1 MKTTHFSAWVLT
13 LLFVF
18 VVGTSQGQQIYNPQS
33 PVPFDPAYKTGVLGN
48 SIRYILRGDLSDK
61 KAYFYA
67 FYNVGAIQ
75 EEQKEYGIAHLLEHL
90 CFRGKSNYLDYF
102 KAKGMDMGEYINA
115 GTGLERTAYE
125 IFQVPMQ
132 NEGVLDTTFLFLRDL
147 SFTLNVKPEELE
159 KERKIVL
166 EEWRLKQNANERMSS
181 KTEALALK
189 GSKYSRSSVIGDTT
203 VINHCTV
210 NDVKTFFNKWYRPDH
225 LTIIVLGDFD
235 TNKMEAKVKQF
246 FGPIPKAEG
255 KSPRIAYSIPDNK
268 EPIINIAVD
277 PEASSG
283 EIEIHYKHNRFT
295 VYNQERLRTEYIDR
309 MIDNMFQARLDK
321 MIGSSNP
328 PFTKARASYGSNYF
342 HTPSYDEYSCE
353 VTANEDIRAAFK
365 SILIENERIRKYG
378 FTGSEL
384 QNTKKIWFK
393 SNGPNQKE
401 IKFPYSEYFVLCYY
415 SILKGTTIPSFNFR
429 RNFVNKVLPTITLDE
444 VNNRFKAYTSK
455 IQPVISI
462 ACPSKDKTNIPTVVE
477 VKSILASIPSQEIE
491 PYLNNVT
498 TGKLFDKKVK
508 PGVVTKETT
517 NNEMGTTEWLLSN
530 GMRVVIKPTD
540 FKVDEIQFKGS
551 SKDTLKIKDA
561 YKSTAVYGG
570 RSLKNMGVDKFS
582 SNELK
587 QMLAGKNVS
596 VEPVLSGLMSGISG
610 NTSIKDFETAL
621 QLINLYYSNQRWDE
635 NVLTREVQSA
645 KSYRIEN
652 SSLTAFNDTIQ
663 KYWTVDKKSQVSY
676 NLDDITL
683 EKLKKIHK
691 YVFKNPTS
699 FTFIFSGSLK
709 PEKAKPLI
717 EKYLGSLVA
726 VKDSINKYEVI
737 DSIKAKKQ
745 SKEKNRWWK
754 TGRRSCVFSHPMQ
767 TPSASVYICYQG
779 EITENRINSIY
790 KEIAMRL
797 LVKQCENIVRG
808 KYGASYWVHLFN
820 RLESSDSWQGHVYF
834 QTDPKIVEEMKVVV
848 MEEARKF
855 MEGDLDEKEFNSL
868 KSNIIN
874 KRSEELKSNRWWVNT
889 VLPEYYLH
897 NKSIV
902 PTYIEDVKSITL
914 DGLKTFTRNIYAQG
928 NFIDVVMKPE

>member
-1 MKTTHFSAWVLT
+1 MKTTHFSAWALT
-13 LLFVF
+13 LLFIF
-18 VVGTSQGQQIYNPQS
+18 VVGTSEGQQIYNPKS
-33 PVPFDPAYKTGVLGN
+33 PVPFDPAYKTGVLENG
-48 SIRYILRGDLSDK
+48 IRYILRGNFSYK

-67 FYNVGAIQ
+67 FYNIGAIQ
-75 EEQKEYGIAHLLEHL
+75 EEQNEYGLAHLLEHL
-90 CFRGKSNYLDYF
+90 CFNDKSNYIDYF
-102 KAKGMDMGEYINA
+102 KANGLNMGEDIN
-115 GTGLERTAYE
+115 GNTQLGCTRYKVLN
-125 IFQVPMQ
+125 VPIQ
-132 NEGVLDTTFLFLRDL
+132 NEGLVDTTLFFLRDL
-147 SFTLNVKPEELE
+147 SFKLNIKPEDIER
-159 KERKIVL
+159 ERKVVL
-166 EEWRLKQNANERMSS
+166 EEWRLKQVASARMSEI
-181 KTEALALK
+181 TEKLALK
-189 GSKYSRSSVIGDTT
+189 GSKYSRPRVGDTT
-203 VINHCTV
+203 VISHCTI
-210 NDVKTFFNKWYRPDH
+210 NNVKDFFNKWYRPDH
-225 LTIIVLGDFD
+225 LTVIIIGDFD
-235 TNKMEAKVKQF
+235 VNKMEAKVKQYF
-246 FGPIPKAEG
+246 SPIPKAEG
-255 KSPRIAYSIPDNK
+255 KSPRITYPLPDNK
-268 EPIINIAVD
+268 EPIINIVAD
-277 PEASSG
+277 PEATSG
-283 EIEIHYKHNRFT
+283 NIEIYYKHNNPI
-295 VYNQERLRTEYIDR
+295 VYNQQQLRTDYLDYLIYR
-309 MIDNMFQARLDK
+309 MFQNRLDK
-321 MIGSSNP
+321 ITDSSNP
-328 PFTKARASYGSNYF
+328 PFTNVSALYDNSYFQNTDYNEYF
-342 HTPSYDEYSCE
+342 IEI
-353 VTANEDIRAAFK
+353 TANKDIKIALRT
-365 SILIENERIRKYG
+365 ILTENERIIKYG
-378 FTGSEL
+378 FTKAEL
-384 QNTKKIWFK
+384 QNAKNVVAKDY
-393 SNGPNQKE
+393 GPTQKE
-401 IKFPYSEYFVLCYY
+401 FNFPYEEYYFQCYY
-415 SILKGTTIPSFNFR
+415 YILKGKTIPSFNFR
-429 RNFVNKVLPTITLDE
+429 RNFVNAVFPTIALDE

-462 ACPSKDKTNIPTVVE
+462 ACPSKEKANIPTVAD
-477 VKSILASIPSQEIE
+477 VKNILASIPSQKIE
-491 PYLNNVT
+491 PYISNVT

-517 NNEMGTTEWLLSN
+517 NSELGTTEWILSN
-530 GMRVVIKPTD
+530 GMRVIIKPTD
-540 FKVDEIQFKGS
+540 FKVDEVQFKGL
-551 SKDTLKIKDA
+551 SKDTLKIKDE
-561 YKSTAVYGG
+561 YKPTAVYGG

-587 QMLAGKNVS
+587 QLLAGKNVS

-610 NTSIKDFETAL
+610 NTSVKDFETAL

-635 NVLTREVQSA
+635 NVLTKEVQSA

-652 SSLTAFNDTIQ
+652 SSLAAFNDTIQ

-691 YVFKNPTS
+691 YVFKNPAS

-709 PEKAKPLI
+709 PEKAKSLI

-745 SKEKNRWWK
+745 SKEKNVWWK
-754 TGRRSCVFSHPMQ
+754 TGRRSCIFSHPMQ

-797 LVKQCENIVRG
+797 LVKQCEITIRG
-808 KYGASYWVHLFN
+808 KYGASYWVRLFN

-868 KSNIIN
+868 KNNIVN

-902 PTYIEDVKSITL
+902 LTYIEDAKSITL
-914 DGLKTFTRNIYAQG
+914 EGLKTFVRNIYAQG

>member
-1 MKTTHFSAWVLT
+1 MKTTHFSAWALT
-13 LLFVF
+13 LLFIF
-18 VVGTSQGQQIYNPQS
+18 VVGTSQGQQIYNPKS
-33 PVPFDPAYKTGVLGN
+33 PVPFDPAYKTGVLENG
-48 SIRYILRGDLSDK
+48 IRYILRGDLSEK

-67 FYNVGAIQ
+67 FYNVGSIQ
-75 EEQKEYGIAHLLEHL
+75 EEQNEYGLAHLLEHL
-90 CFRGKSNYLDYF
+90 CFYGKGIYLDYF
-102 KAKGMDMGEYINA
+102 KVKGMDMGEYINA
-115 GTGLERTAYE
+115 GTSLERTAYT

-132 NEGVLDTTFLFLRDL
+132 NEGVLDTTLLFLRDL

-159 KERKIVL
+159 KERKVVL
-166 EEWRLKQNANERMSS
+166 EEWRLDQDASARMSEV
-181 KTEALALK
+181 TEALALK
-189 GSKYSRSSVIGDTT
+189 GSRYSRPHLLGDTT
-203 VINHCTV
+203 VINHCTI

-225 LTIIVLGDFD
+225 LTIIVIGDFD
-235 TNKMEAKVKQF
+235 ANKMEAKVKQF

-255 KSPRIAYSIPDNK
+255 ESPRIAYSIPDNK
-268 EPIINIAVD
+268 EPIINIASD
-277 PEASSG
+277 PEASLG
-283 EIEIHYKHNRFT
+283 EIEIHYKHNRST
-295 VYNQERLRTEYIDR
+295 VYNQEQLRTEYIDR

-328 PFTKARASYGSNYF
+328 PFTKARASYESNYF

-353 VTANEDIRAAFK
+353 ATANKDIKAAFR
-365 SILIENERIRKYG
+365 SILIENERVRKYG
-378 FTGSEL
+378 FTSSEL

-401 IKFPYSEYFVLCYY
+401 IKFPYSEYFVQCYY
-415 SILKGTTIPSFNFR
+415 SILKGKTIPSFSFR
-429 RNFVNKVLPTITLDE
+429 RNFVNAVLPTITLEE

-462 ACPSKDKTNIPTVVE
+462 ACPSKDKANIPTVAE
-477 VKSILASIPSQEIE
+477 VKSILASIPSQKIE
-491 PYLNNVT
+491 PYINNIT
-498 TGKLFDKKVK
+498 TGKLFVKKVK
-508 PGVVTKETT
+508 PGVVTKETK
-517 NNEMGTTEWLLSN
+517 NSELGTTEWILSN
-530 GMRVVIKPTD
+530 GMRVIIKPTD
-540 FKVDEIQFKGS
+540 FKTDEVQFKGL
-551 SKDTLKIKDA
+551 SKDTFKIKDE
-561 YKSTAVYGG
+561 YKPTAVYGG

-582 SNELK
+582 LNELK
-587 QMLAGKNVS
+587 QLLAGRNVS
-596 VEPVLSGLMSGISG
+596 IEPVLSGLMSGISG
-610 NTSIKDFETAL
+610 NTSVKDFETAL

-635 NVLTREVQSA
+635 NVLTKEVQSA

-652 SSLTAFNDTIQ
+652 SSLAAFNDTIQ

-676 NLDDITL
+676 DLDDITL

-691 YVFKNPTS
+691 YVFKNPAS

-709 PEKAKPLI
+709 PEKAKPII

-745 SKEKNRWWK
+745 SKEKNVWWK
-754 TGRRSCVFSHPMQ
+754 TGRRSCIFNHPMQ

-790 KEIAMRL
+790 KEIAMHL
-797 LVKQCENIVRG
+797 LVKQCEITIRG
-808 KYGASYWVHLFN
+808 KYGASYWVRLFN

-874 KRSEELKSNRWWVNT
+874 KRSDELKSNRWWVNT

-897 NKSIV
+897 NKNIV
-902 PTYIEDVKSITL
+902 PNYIEDAKSITL
-914 DGLKTFTRNIYAQG
+914 EGLKTFVRNIYAQG